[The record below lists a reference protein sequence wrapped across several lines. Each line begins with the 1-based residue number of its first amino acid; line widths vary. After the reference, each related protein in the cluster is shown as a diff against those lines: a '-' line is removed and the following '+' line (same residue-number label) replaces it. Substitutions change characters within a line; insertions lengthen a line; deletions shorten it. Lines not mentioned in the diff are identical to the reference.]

1 MRRQSGN
8 FLLQAL
14 LGLTLVF
21 AFLPFFVGKLASRDM
36 TAKLY
41 SVKELVD
48 TAQNAARIYLTEVKD
63 DLPYPA
69 VYVYSEEPNSN
80 HNFLSTLTKYG
91 LPLGFNP
98 KTIFNQY
105 INFVIEKQRDAEGQP
120 IIYAYLKIPQGNMSK
135 MQLAELTRMIG
146 VYAIRNNNTI
156 KVYVPIKEEA
166 EYQEVVLR
174 QEPANANGF
183 QVDLDM
189 GFNSVSDFSQL
200 TIGTESDG
208 VGDINE
214 SQFTNLIFPNEV
226 TIGGLNVLGKATYKK
241 GLETSKKITIRNR
254 LDNVAIIGKPE
265 RIENMYTSDAEI
277 GSFYST
283 PNTTVSAANWHIKSE
298 VRAPTLNVT
307 SKYVKFVD
315 VNVLAIDSKN
325 FDIETKKI
333 YVGSVEG
340 KDSLFSS
347 DQQYKPISNVN
358 PGDVM
363 EFDDFTINDINWK
376 NMAIIEN
383 KYSSA
388 PGTKQCIKVLGE
400 ALSGTNV
407 NDISPFSLIGMI
419 LCKYIF
425 LERLERRIKAV
436 NAFGSGACH

>member
-1 MRRQSGN
+1 MQKQSGN

-21 AFLPFFVGKLASRDM
+21 AFLPFFAGKLASRDM

-48 TAQNAARIYLTEVKD
+48 TAQTAARIYLTEVKD

-69 VYVYSEEPNSN
+69 VYVYSEAPNSN

-105 INFVIEKQRDAEGQP
+105 IDFVIEKNQDAEGQP
-120 IIYAYLKIPQGNMSK
+120 IIDAYLKIPQENMTK

-146 VYAIRNNNTI
+146 VYAIRNNSTI

-174 QEPANANGF
+174 QEPENANGF

-189 GFNSVSDFSQL
+189 GFNSISGFSQL
-200 TIGTESDG
+200 TVGTEDNGG
-208 VGDINE
+208 VGDVNE

-241 GLETSKKITIRNR
+241 GLETSGKITVRNL
-254 LDNVAIIGKPE
+254 LDNVGAIGKDGKIKE
-265 RIENMYTSDAEI
+265 MYTSEANV
-277 GSFYST
+277 GNFYTT
-283 PNTTVSAANWHIKSE
+283 PTATISAANWHIKSE
-298 VRAPTLNVT
+298 VDAPTLNVT
-307 SKYVKFVD
+307 SKYAT
-315 VNVLAIDSKN
+315 LG
-325 FDIETKKI
+325 DIEVEGQGSTVETEKI

-340 KDSLFSS
+340 KDLLFSG
-347 DQQYKPISNVN
+347 DQQYKPISNAN
-358 PGDVM
+358 PGGVM
-363 EFDDFTINDINWK
+363 EFNDFKVNDINWK
-376 NMAIIEN
+376 NMEIIDN

-388 PGTKQCIKVLGE
+388 PGTKQCIKILGE
-400 ALSGTNV
+400 ALSGINV
-407 NDISPFSLIGMI
+407 DEISPSSLSEMI
-419 LCKYIF
+419 MCKYIF
-425 LERLERRIKAV
+425 LERLERRIKAFM
-436 NAFGSGACH
+436 AFGSGACH